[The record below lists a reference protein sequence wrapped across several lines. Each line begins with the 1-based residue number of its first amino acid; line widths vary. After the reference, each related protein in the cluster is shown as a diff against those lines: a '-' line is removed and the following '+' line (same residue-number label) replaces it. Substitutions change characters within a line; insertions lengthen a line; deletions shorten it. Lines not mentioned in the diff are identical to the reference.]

1 MLTSLATKQ
10 IAAAEVSH
18 ALENNVVHV
27 WRIPV
32 ALGAGQASDFRR
44 LLTPTEQARAGR
56 FSRDE
61 DRLRFELGRA
71 ATRCLLARYLE
82 LTPTQVGIDPD
93 AFGKLR
99 LNAPTAA
106 DNRMIH
112 FNLSHSGSWILAAF
126 ARSFAV
132 GIDVE
137 VVRAQSV
144 SADLVD
150 YVMSDNET
158 RIWRTLPQQR
168 QNAAFFKCWTSKE
181 AFVKGIGVGLS
192 VPLQAI
198 EVSVDPDQPA
208 QLLAAPPQLRPGDW
222 QLRTLGFSESYT
234 ATLAV
239 AAQSAQIV
247 DINVAGWRDITARSP
262 LT

>member
-1 MLTSLATKQ
+1 
-10 IAAAEVSH
+10 
-18 ALENNVVHV
+18 
-27 WRIPV
+27 
-32 ALGAGQASDFRR
+32 
-44 LLTPTEQARAGR
+44 
-56 FSRDE
+56 
-61 DRLRFELGRA
+61 
-71 ATRCLLARYLE
+71 
-82 LTPTQVGIDPD
+82 
-93 AFGKLR
+93 
-99 LNAPTAA
+99 
-106 DNRMIH
+106 
-112 FNLSHSGSWILAAF
+112 
-126 ARSFAV
+126 
-132 GIDVE
+132 
-137 VVRAQSV
+137 V